1 MRPVGLPDIVAK
13 HLGRWIV
20 GVVVAGAV
28 LAAAALVP
36 LPYYAEGPGPARDVL
51 PLISFEERERFDAT
65 GRMVYTTVRLQRLTP
80 LGALVAWI
88 DPVRYVI
95 HRDLVFP
102 PGIDRQ
108 EEAERS
114 ISQMD
119 QSKIDAT
126 FVVLTRLEDYPDEH
140 GRGALVQ
147 QTVQG
152 CPANGELFPGDV
164 ILEIDG
170 RTIGS
175 RRDASRAIDAAGE
188 GESLDFVV
196 EVDGATEEAS
206 FTREPCGPDRELLVG
221 VSLLDAFPFPVTMAS
236 GDVGGPSAGL
246 MWALGLYELLTPGDL
261 TQGRA
266 IAGTGTIDLEGT
278 VGPIGGIRDK
288 VIAAERSGA
297 DIFFVPA
304 DNMAE
309 LEGLDTGDLE
319 LVPVGSFDDALAE
332 LDAARA
338 VPSS

>member
-1 MRPVGLPDIVAK
+1 
-13 HLGRWIV
+13 
-20 GVVVAGAV
+20 
-28 LAAAALVP
+28 
-36 LPYYAEGPGPARDVL
+36 
-51 PLISFEERERFDAT
+51 
-65 GRMVYTTVRLQRLTP
+65 
-80 LGALVAWI
+80 
-88 DPVRYVI
+88 
-95 HRDLVFP
+95 
-102 PGIDRQ
+102 
-108 EEAERS
+108 
-114 ISQMD
+114 
-119 QSKIDAT
+119 
-126 FVVLTRLEDYPDEH
+126 
-140 GRGALVQ
+140 
-147 QTVQG
+147 
-152 CPANGELFPGDV
+152 
-164 ILEIDG
+164 
-170 RTIGS
+170 
-175 RRDASRAIDAAGE
+175 
-188 GESLDFVV
+188 
-196 EVDGATEEAS
+196 
-206 FTREPCGPDRELLVG
+206 

-297 DIFFVPA
+297 DVFFVPA